1 MNPIVLFARV
11 VALCGFSCVVQ
22 ATSAQGL
29 LLELHGRVLARDPGL
44 RAAQAQQRAA
54 EQRVVQAQAALGP
67 TVTLTAS
74 NTETRYRE
82 APLDDLRSFGASQQ
96 QLQIVQPLLATARV
110 FAVQAARAQLDQ
122 AEATLRQARTEASQ
136 RLIEAVFAL
145 LQARDTVALG
155 DAQAAEARHLLAAAR
170 RAFQVGSA
178 AITDVRDAEARLDT
192 LAAQRAAAEAD
203 LDLRRQVLRELAGE
217 VPPQLEARMLD
228 ADRLPPLAVD
238 SVLEWVAQAQADN
251 PAVEQARQAEAAA
264 EAELRRAWQAHAP
277 TVDLTYTYTDSRD
290 SGTVTSIFPR
300 RGNTSAVGVNL
311 TLPLWNSGGT
321 QARVKEAQAQLE
333 KAQADA
339 EAASRN
345 SALGVRQQFSA
356 ILAASG
362 QARGLVTAVRSQDVA
377 LRANRR
383 GYEVGTKTQADVL
396 TAQSRWFEARRDLA
410 RARHEA
416 WVAWARLRGLVG
428 RLDLA
433 LLQEIDGLMVPAAP
447 AEPVA
452 ARGDT
457 PPNPAR

>member
-1 MNPIVLFARV
+1 MNPFVLFARV
-11 VALCGFSCVVQ
+11 VALCGLFCLAQVS
-22 ATSAQGL
+22 SAQGL
-29 LLELHGRVLARDPGL
+29 LLELHASVLARDPGL

-82 APLDDLRSFGASQQ
+82 EPLDEMRPFSASQH

-110 FAVQAARAQLDQ
+110 FAVRAARAQLFQ
-122 AEATLRQARTEASQ
+122 AEAALRQASTEALQ
-136 RLIEAVFAL
+136 RAIEAVFAL
-145 LQARDTVALG
+145 LQARDAVALG
-155 DAQAAEARHLLAAAR
+155 DAQTAEARHLLAAAR

-178 AITDVRDAEARLDT
+178 AITDVRDAEARLDS

-217 VPPQLEARMLD
+217 VPPQLEARVLD
-228 ADRLPPLAVD
+228 ADRLPPLAAD
-238 SVLEWVAQAQADN
+238 SVLQWVAQAQADN
-251 PAVEQARQAEAAA
+251 PAVEQARQAEAATQ
-264 EAELRRAWQAHAP
+264 AELRRAWQAHAP
-277 TVDLTYTYTDSRD
+277 TVDLTYTYNDSRD
-290 SGTVTSIFPR
+290 TGTVTSFFPR

-311 TLPLWNSGGT
+311 TLPLWSGGGT

-333 KAQADA
+333 KAQADV

-362 QARGLVTAVRSQDVA
+362 QARGLVTAVSSQDVA

-383 GYEVGTKTQADVL
+383 GYEVGIKTAADVL
-396 TAQSRWFEARRDLA
+396 TAQSRWFEARRDLT
-410 RARHEA
+410 RARLEA

-433 LLQEIDGLMVPAAP
+433 LLQEIDALMVPAAP
-447 AEPVA
+447 GEPQA
-452 ARGDT
+452 ARGHT
-457 PPNPAR
+457 PPTVVR

>member
-155 DAQAAEARHLLAAAR
+155 EAQAAEARHLLAAAR

-228 ADRLPPLAVD
+228 ADRLPPLAFD

-277 TVDLTYTYTDSRD
+277 TVDLTYTYTESRD

-333 KAQADA
+333 KAQADV

-383 GYEVGTKTQADVL
+383 GYEVGIKTQADVL

-433 LLQEIDGLMVPAAP
+433 LLQEIDGLVVPAAP
-447 AEPVA
+447 AEPAA

-457 PPNPAR
+457 LPNPAR